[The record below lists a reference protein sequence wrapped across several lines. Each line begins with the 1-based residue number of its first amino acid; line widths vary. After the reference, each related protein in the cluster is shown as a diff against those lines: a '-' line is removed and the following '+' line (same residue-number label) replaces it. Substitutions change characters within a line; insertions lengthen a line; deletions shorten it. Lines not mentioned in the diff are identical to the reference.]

1 MIEFSYRLL
10 IMKKLRMEQKNKL
23 FSLVISVFV
32 IFILQQNYT
41 DMRLIY
47 IVTYVS
53 ICYLT
58 DVIGRIHDL
67 GDVQTVQVSGED
79 RKRVLFRLVDA
90 ELVSK
95 HFVFVS
101 LYTLFCYLLLLNIIL

>member
-1 MIEFSYRLL
+1 
-10 IMKKLRMEQKNKL
+10 
-23 FSLVISVFV
+23 
-32 IFILQQNYT
+32 
-41 DMRLIY
+41 MRLIY

-95 HFVFVS
+95 HFDFVI
-101 LYTLFCYLLLLNIIL
+101 LYTLFFSFL